1 MNFTGEQRR
10 ETEEFIK
17 KSIGE
22 MNDFLTTILTTA
34 SNLEELIDSKPTAR
48 GQVLSRFLG
57 LDSLKIKEDAAKE
70 ITSNFSKRMT
80 SNLYNVEDLKSDID
94 H

>member
-57 LDSLKIKEDAAKE
+57 LDSLKIKRRR
-70 ITSNFSKRMT
+70 S
-80 SNLYNVEDLKSDID
+80 
-94 H
+94 